1 MIPAKNHLRMGG
13 EGEIVVVV
21 VVELPGHHQGHDVL
35 HRVSIQDMAFQAAAP
50 FLYLVLEDPITPPSL
65 GEEFILSRV

>member
-13 EGEIVVVV
+13 EGELVVVV
-21 VVELPGHHQGHDVL
+21 VVKLHDHHQGHVL
-35 HRVSIQDMAFQAAAP
+35 HKVSIQDMASQAAAH